1 MSDYL
6 LITGMSGAGRST
18 AAAALEDSGWY
29 VIDNMPPSL
38 LAEVANVVGGPDSG
52 QDRVALVIGSR
63 WRSGRKHCPRSTIER
78 RRSPGPSR
86 LPGRTGPRSRS

>member
-1 MSDYL
+1 VSDYL

-18 AAAALEDSGWY
+18 TAAALEDSGWY

-52 QDRVALVIGSR
+52 QDRVAWSSVEVAVRSR
-63 WRSGRKHCPRSTIER
+63 RHCPRST
-78 RRSPGPSR
+78 S
-86 LPGRTGPRSRS
+86 